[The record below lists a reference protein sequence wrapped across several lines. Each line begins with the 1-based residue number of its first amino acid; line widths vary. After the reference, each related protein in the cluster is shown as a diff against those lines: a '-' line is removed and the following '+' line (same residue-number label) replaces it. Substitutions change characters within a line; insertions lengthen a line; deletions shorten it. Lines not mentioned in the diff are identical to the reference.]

1 MAVVRDIVFVEGTS
15 DQAARTK
22 CPAGYT
28 RVPVDLN
35 QGAGGRWIYLC
46 YSTSGTQAPIVALAL
61 SFSNT
66 STNTWA
72 GPGVATRI
80 GVDLNAGAGG
90 EWIYLWYTRR
100 GADLSTIPSSLR
112 SYFAATDN
120 ILGIT
125 AATSNSAGLSLP
137 GWTRVE
143 GYRAAPPYPSLD
155 PDVNR
160 GAGGP
165 FIYLFYQRQIP
176 LVQHQH

>member
-1 MAVVRDIVFVEGTS
+1 MVVRDIVVVEATRDES
-15 DQAARTK
+15 ARNR

-46 YSTSGTQAPIVALAL
+46 YSTSGTRTPIVALAL

-66 STNTWA
+66 SVSTSA

-80 GVDLNAGAGG
+80 GTDLNTGAGG

-100 GADLSTIPSSLR
+100 GNDLSTVPSGLR
-112 SYFAATDN
+112 GYFAATDN
-120 ILGIT
+120 ILEIT
-125 AATSNSAGLSLP
+125 AATSSSAGLTLP
-137 GWTRVE
+137 GWMRVE
-143 GYRAAPPYPSLD
+143 GYRAEPPYPSLD

-160 GAGGP
+160 GAGGK
-165 FIYLFYQRQIP
+165 FIYLFYRRQIP
-176 LVQHQH
+176 LVQNQP